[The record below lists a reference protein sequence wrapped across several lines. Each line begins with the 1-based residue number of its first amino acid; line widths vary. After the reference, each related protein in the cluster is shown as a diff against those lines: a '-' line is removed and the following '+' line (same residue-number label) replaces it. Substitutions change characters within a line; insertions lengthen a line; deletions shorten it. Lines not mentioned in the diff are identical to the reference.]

1 MSATDNTASFRD
13 RVQQR
18 VQFKQG
24 KLADADRDIL
34 LDRERFT
41 YGLSKAEAEAILDEE
56 LRAYQPSA
64 ATPAASEAH
73 LAPEP
78 SPVPPSPDST
88 STSTS
93 NPAPISEAELH
104 SAPESAAATNT
115 ESSAE
120 STESDNESTE
130 SSEVPPTRPE
140 LPPAATAKDP
150 QDTTTMRPSI
160 PPDVYLANLQRYGAA
175 YSRALDKGFL
185 FDDDTKE
192 ELRRLA
198 HDLELDPNDVTKT
211 EQDILRQRFNPKA
224 SPPPAPPDPLPVKA
238 NAVQPPPPPQ
248 IPESYRN
255 RLSELKKLLN
265 KRPQWKQAD
274 EMTLELI
281 LSLLYHGKDEKDT
294 ELDPNV
300 LVNFAAEP
308 WQRAV
313 MQELDKCWQA
323 KGKFGFQRQ
332 LQIYQSI
339 IQAPGREPS
348 QDLALEE
355 AIQFAKT
362 VQWWKVPLPGFGF
375 LKFYDRLNF
384 TPQAPAG
391 HLPAWWFWKTTKRNN
406 FRLGGLSLLSQRGG
420 CRMDTALLAAF
431 MIFLKTCGFSAQPTA
446 QPTKNLEMTQEEDD
460 DAG

>member
-24 KLADADRDIL
+24 KLGDDDRDIL

-56 LRAYQPSA
+56 LHAYQPSA
-64 ATPAASEAH
+64 AAPA
-73 LAPEP
+73 APEP
-78 SPVPPSPDST
+78 HPSPDPNSVPSSPDST
-88 STSTS
+88 F
-93 NPAPISEAELH
+93 NPASNSVSSSEAELH
-104 SAPESAAATNT
+104 SAPEAEAATS
-115 ESSAE
+115 EAAGSEAE
-120 STESDNESTE
+120 SDAE

-140 LPPAATAKDP
+140 PPLAATATGNP
-150 QDTTTMRPSI
+150 QDTTMRPSV
-160 PPDVYLANLQRYGAA
+160 PPDVYLANLQQYGAA

-211 EQDILRQRFNPKA
+211 EQDILRQRFNPKTT
-224 SPPPAPPDPLPVKA
+224 SQPPDPLPVKA
-238 NAVQPPPPPQ
+238 SAVQPPQ

-281 LSLLYHGKDEKDT
+281 LSLLYHGKDEKAT
-294 ELDPNV
+294 ELDPDM

-332 LQIYQSI
+332 LQIYQAI
-339 IQAPGREPS
+339 IQAPDKQPS
-348 QDLALEE
+348 RDLALED

-406 FRLGGLSLLSQRGG
+406 FRLGGLSLLPQRGG
-420 CRMDTALLAAF
+420 CRMDAALLAAF

-446 QPTKNLEMTQEEDD
+446 QPTKSLEMAQEAQDD